1 MPKEDKEKLK
11 EVKNFYTEYIN
22 SANYKKRLIK
32 QGYNDVEEVKKQRLS
47 SLNKVKFK
55 LSKDSYFSP
64 VDYTVYLS
72 PQDAISYNTDLSTI
86 AAHELSHATGALMKM
101 DYFNPG
107 YLGLNKNEITLI
119 NKSNNQS
126 SYSEDYIKG
135 KVPLDK
141 NKIHDSQP
149 TEFKADLDALRFK
162 LKKDGIY
169 NTGTQE
175 FNNDFLKKAKDKYKG
190 DGEVD
195 RLFKR
200 VKDDDLIYLMNNLAQ
215 NNTPSQEQNTTE
227 MAKLGMNISPKNKK
241 KRASKLKLADGGEE
255 LAPIQS
261 PVPSIFAPVGQEQ
274 IDSILKKTAPSYQ
287 VKPYLDVTPIH
298 SKLPSIYDNVG
309 QQNVDNILQKTAPSY
324 QVKPYW
330 DETPYDYSGAIASG
344 ITAIDALLPN
354 KKPKPAIIT
363 PQATAPQNPFGTNSQ
378 AIAKNGGK
386 IYKSNNYKDPHVRQM
401 DGGGQVK
408 NENFYIDH
416 KTGLKIFNAPK
427 GSLSE
432 DELTYLGHKWRGNY
446 SPEYLPLGGL
456 YSVDGKS
463 MQQLSPEQI
472 TQVSK
477 YMQNTGTLTDIWQ
490 GLPNILSNHRGKN
503 NRLMKYGGHIAY
515 KSKSYDGGGTVDDK
529 KMTLAS
535 NTHSYMPSDYKPF
548 GDEKIGKDAGWYPIQ
563 RGTGVSTGQV
573 KYKNDYGLLGDIE
586 LGEGKGKG
594 YIGLAGNT
602 NGLFDLSIYDE
613 NEKPVQLLAKSQ
625 PYAEI
630 NKYLTN
636 NYGVVKQR
644 VDNIKNGTNKDA
656 NPAEEQMAR
665 DLIATKKNG
674 GKVKAKDGLYI
685 EDNKF
690 SQLSPSTLQVNG
702 DTHADGGTDV
712 HFNGTTVEAQKGEP
726 LSMNKDGGVTLF
738 GKMQNPLT
746 GRTFEKDAKEL
757 AKKEVKIKKY
767 LDEGTELLSY
777 NSNNKW
783 DMLKFNAGKAMFS
796 GATAKLKEIDDSR
809 EHLSDVQTA
818 MLDVKAEKTGKA
830 KFGKFIAAGGDVLYN
845 NILKRK
851 VPSYKVDT
859 FGQEPNSLNDV
870 IVQSTP
876 KMFNR
881 NGTVRVSSSLFNP
894 DISPLQMRNDVP
906 SYDVIDNAPQDNSVM
921 DEANEHPLKLNY
933 LPYSNNAPTNAKNLS
948 FGQILPELYTAA
960 TNQLEPVQMQQY
972 SPDLYQSYQVSFDD
986 RRNQNTSTFRAS
998 QQYLRDNPA
1007 AQSAIAAQAY
1017 EAHNNVNA
1025 DEFRTNQGIA
1035 EDVRN
1040 KNISLINDA
1049 KLKNL
1054 QLADNQYGRQEQAK
1068 SNTKTQNRVVL
1079 QSIAD
1084 KLHQNELEKQTIKLY
1099 ENNTNFRFNPQTGK
1113 SEYYGAP
1120 GAELI
1125 DWNVYENLPKADQTR
1140 YLQEITKKRDKN
1152 GVLLS
1157 SEEKAKETFV
1167 PSAGKNKK
1175 KFGGNI
1181 PALLKKYN

>member
-1 MPKEDKEKLK
+1 MLK
-11 EVKNFYTEYIN
+11 
-22 SANYKKRLIK
+22 
-32 QGYNDVEEVKKQRLS
+32 
-47 SLNKVKFK
+47 
-55 LSKDSYFSP
+55 
-64 VDYTVYLS
+64 
-72 PQDAISYNTDLSTI
+72 
-86 AAHELSHATGALMKM
+86 
-101 DYFNPG
+101 NP
-107 YLGLNKNEITLI
+107 L
-119 NKSNNQS
+119 
-126 SYSEDYIKG
+126 
-135 KVPLDK
+135 
-141 NKIHDSQP
+141 
-149 TEFKADLDALRFK
+149 
-162 LKKDGIY
+162 
-169 NTGTQE
+169 
-175 FNNDFLKKAKDKYKG
+175 
-190 DGEVD
+190 
-195 RLFKR
+195 
-200 VKDDDLIYLMNNLAQ
+200 
-215 NNTPSQEQNTTE
+215 
-227 MAKLGMNISPKNKK
+227 KNKK
-241 KRASKLKLADGGEE
+241 KGTSKLKLANDG
-255 LAPIQS
+255 I
-261 PVPSIFAPVGQEQ
+261 
-274 IDSILKKTAPSYQ
+274 
-287 VKPYLDVTPIH
+287 DVTPIH

-378 AIAKNGGK
+378 AIAK
-386 IYKSNNYKDPHVRQM
+386 
-401 DGGGQVK
+401 
-408 NENFYIDH
+408 
-416 KTGLKIFNAPK
+416 K
-427 GSLSE
+427 GA
-432 DELTYLGHKWRGNY
+432 K
-446 SPEYLPLGGL
+446 
-456 YSVDGKS
+456 
-463 MQQLSPEQI
+463 M
-472 TQVSK
+472 
-477 YMQNTGTLTDIWQ
+477 
-490 GLPNILSNHRGKN
+490 
-503 NRLMKYGGHIAY
+503 Y

-613 NEKPVQLLAKSQ
+613 NENPVQLLAKSQ

-656 NPAEEQMAR
+656 NPADEQLAKS
-665 DLIATKKNG
+665 LITKNMKNG
-674 GKVKAKDGLYI
+674 GRIKADGGKKLKPEDLIQNNSEITYGTPKITKQLPNIVNNNITTIGPERYKSSYDLQQEEYKKQQYYKDNMLDEKGNSTWVNDIATNKHLDKFVNSVSAPVEAASYIEGAGELYQIGKPLLKQAGKYLTEKTILKDAYKINPLSNKTPWYDDFHLGQLSNTIPEISGEYIHRNVGNGLDDFFNTGILRNKKSAGLPLNKRSQNYGERVFFGDTKGGNSILDNGTPRVVVKNSAELKNRPVTFSDVEDVIVTENGEQISLSNWKDKLNPNLKNIDNSANWLKGYKKLPKQENGGKLKAKDGLYI

-726 LSMNKDGGVTLF
+726 LSMNKEGGVTLF
-738 GKMQNPLT
+738 GKLENPLT

-818 MLDVKAEKTGKA
+818 MLDTKEEKTGKA
-830 KFGKFIAAGGDVLYN
+830 KFGKFIAADGVDISKEKAINTAKNFYRKDGSYQENNGLWNFLDVNLENGNDVKNKIAQFYKLQGQYN
-845 NILKRK
+845 
-851 VPSYKVDT
+851 
-859 FGQEPNSLNDV
+859 PNSSLYSYIDENINPSV
-870 IVQSTP
+870 APIGNKKP
-876 KMFNR
+876 
-881 NGTVRVSSSLFNP
+881 SLFNP

-906 SYDVIDNAPQDNSVM
+906 SYDVIDNASQDNSVM
-921 DEANEHPLKLNY
+921 DAANEHPLKLNY
-933 LPYSNNAPTNAKNLS
+933 LPYNNNAPTNAKNLS

-972 SPDLYQSYQVSFDD
+972 SPETSQPYQVSFDD
-986 RRNQNTSTFRAS
+986 RRNQVTSTFRAS
-998 QQYLRDNPA
+998 QQYLGDNPA
-1007 AQSAIAAQAY
+1007 AQSSVAAQAF
-1017 EAHNNVNA
+1017 EAHNNINA

-1035 EDVRN
+1035 NDVRN

-1140 YLQEITKKRDKN
+1140 YLQEVTKKYDKN
-1152 GVLLS
+1152 GILLN
-1157 SEEKAKETFV
+1157 SEAKTKEAFV
-1167 PSAGKNKK
+1167 PSYGKNKK